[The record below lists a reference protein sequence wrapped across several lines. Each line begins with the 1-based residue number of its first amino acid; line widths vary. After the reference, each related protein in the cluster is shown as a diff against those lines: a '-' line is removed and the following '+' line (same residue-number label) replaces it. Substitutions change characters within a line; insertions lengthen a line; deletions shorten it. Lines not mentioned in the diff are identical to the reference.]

1 MSTLLVS
8 LLVLAGFLLLVVEL
22 LLVPG
27 VGVPGFA
34 GLAALVA
41 ACYFAFTRFGTLT
54 GVVVTSCV
62 SLALLALVIY
72 VLRAKTWKRF
82 ALRDEI
88 RATALAED
96 PLPETGTRGVTLT
109 RTGQS
114 LLEIMKK
121 IEETEELLRQTARA
135 SGMKEFPI
143 ALNIPAHKLYAK
155 RIIVIEWRLGR

>member
-8 LLVLAGFLLLVVEL
+8 LLVLAGFLLLFVEL

-27 VGVPGFA
+27 IGVPGFA

-109 RTGQS
+109 RLAPVG
-114 LLEIMKK
+114 
-121 IEETEELLRQTARA
+121 TARFDGRDFEVKSDTNDMVDPGTA
-135 SGMKEFPI
+135 VTVVRSEGNK
-143 ALNIPAHKLYAK
+143 
-155 RIIVIEWRLGR
+155 IIVKPL

>member
-88 RATALAED
+88 RATALTED
-96 PLPETGTRGVTLT
+96 PLPEAGTRGVTLT
-109 RTGQS
+109 RLAPMG
-114 LLEIMKK
+114 
-121 IEETEELLRQTARA
+121 TARFDGRDFEVKSDTNDMVDPGTA
-135 SGMKEFPI
+135 VTVVRSEGNK
-143 ALNIPAHKLYAK
+143 
-155 RIIVIEWRLGR
+155 IIVKPL